1 MAGTSIYD
9 ALIVG
14 AGPAG
19 LSAALTLARAL
30 QTAVVFDSG
39 VYRNQLSTHMHTL
52 PTWDHV
58 NPAEFRAAAREEVL
72 NRYQTI
78 KFHDI
83 ALKQITGPVHEELG
97 ANKYFDAV
105 SADNQRWRGRSIILA
120 TGVRDVL
127 PDIQG
132 YDECWVKGIFHCLF
146 CHGFEERGAASAGV
160 LAIAPIADAGPA
172 IHMARG
178 AKQLASKVTIYT
190 DGDEALA
197 SSLSPGLLLEEKDTI
212 TIDSRPIA
220 KFQKERPVDST
231 SDVTVHFADGS
242 DPKREGFLV
251 HRPKTEIN
259 GQLAQQLGL
268 QLTPGGD
275 IFTNPP
281 FGETNIPGV
290 FAAGD
295 CAGPVKIV
303 SNALFSGSCCG
314 AGATAKLQAKFD
326 SVSKV

>member
-1 MAGTSIYD
+1 MAKPTLYD
-9 ALIVG
+9 ALVVG

-39 VYRNQLSTHMHTL
+39 VYRNQRAAHMHTL

-58 NPAEFRAAAREEVL
+58 SPAEFRATAREEIMS
-72 NRYQTI
+72 RYQTI
-78 KFHDI
+78 KFQD
-83 ALKQITGPVHEELG
+83 LTLSQITGPILEENG
-97 ANKYFDAV
+97 AKRYFDAV
-105 SADNQRWRGRSIILA
+105 SADGQKWRSRSVILA
-120 TGVRDVL
+120 TGVQDVF
-127 PDIQG
+127 PDIMG
-132 YDECWVKGIFHCLF
+132 YDDCWVKGIFHCLF

-160 LAIAPIADAGPA
+160 LAIAPLADTGPA

-178 AKQLASKVTIYT
+178 AKQLASRVTIYT
-190 DGDEALA
+190 DGDKALA
-197 SSLSPGLLLEEKDTI
+197 SSLPAALRAEEKDGI
-212 TIDSRPIA
+212 VIDSRPIA
-220 KFQKERPVDST
+220 SLYKEQPDEST
-231 SDVTVHFADGS
+231 SDVTIHFSDGS
-242 DPKREGFLV
+242 DSKREGFLV

-259 GQLAQQLGL
+259 GPLAQQLGL

-275 IFTNPP
+275 ILTNPP
-281 FGETNIPGV
+281 FGETNVPGV

-314 AGATAKLQAKFD
+314 AGATAKLQARFD
-326 SVSKV
+326 VISKT

>member
-1 MAGTSIYD
+1 MAGPIIYD

-39 VYRNQLSTHMHTL
+39 VYRNQLSAHMHTL

-58 NPAEFRAAAREEVL
+58 NPAQFRAASRAEVL
-72 NRYQTI
+72 ERYQTI
-78 KFHDI
+78 KFQDI
-83 ALKQITGPVHEELG
+83 ALTQIIGPVQDESA

-105 SADNQRWRGRSIILA
+105 SADDRRWRGRCIILA

-127 PDIQG
+127 PDIKG
-132 YDECWVKGIFHCLF
+132 YDECWVNGIFHCLF
-146 CHGFEERGAASAGV
+146 CHGFEERGAATAGV
-160 LAIAPIADAGPA
+160 LAIAPIADVGPA

-190 DGDEALA
+190 DGDETLA
-197 SSLSPGLLLEEKDTI
+197 SLLPAGLHLEERQTI
-212 TIDSRPIA
+212 AIDSRPIA
-220 KFQKERPVDST
+220 SFHKEQPVDRA
-231 SDVTVHFADGS
+231 SDVTIHFSDGS
-242 DPKREGFLV
+242 NPKRESFLV

-275 IFTNPP
+275 IFTNSP
-281 FGETNIPGV
+281 FGETNVPGV

-295 CAGPVKIV
+295 CAAPVKIV

-326 SVSKV
+326 SVSEA